1 MPRIDM
7 KNKILDV
14 YLKLIDE
21 RDFDDIIVSEIVRE
35 AHISR
40 QTFYNHF
47 KDTFNVLE
55 YALIEKMHNNYSIY
69 EEGAY
74 LKDYLYNVIN
84 DIYVNRKI
92 ILKIKNSKYYSIIE
106 SLLIKTYK
114 DEANML
120 MKKSKKKYSEK
131 EFNFYLDLFCAGF
144 GTYVS
149 TKCEDDDLDIDD
161 LVDLFA
167 GAYHKLFGI
176 PLNVKLFV

>member
-1 MPRIDM
+1 MPRISM
-7 KNKILDV
+7 KGKILDA

-21 RDFDDIIVSEIVRE
+21 HDFDEITVSDIVRE

-69 EEGAY
+69 REGAY

-92 ILKIKNSKYYSIIE
+92 IIKIKNSKYYSVIE

-114 DEANML
+114 DEANMVI
-120 MKKSKKKYSEK
+120 KKSNKKYSEK

-149 TKCEDDDLDIDD
+149 TKCEDDDLDIDN

-167 GAYHKLFGI
+167 GAYHRLFGI